1 MPLTR
6 ELHQCDPVRP
16 GVAGDQLSVDF
27 RCLPHQGAEIRAI
40 REACLTTGFFY
51 LDHAFADKSIVG
63 NTLLQMD
70 NFFGLDDDDVRKK
83 EVGVSATNKHGWT
96 PMFGEPAY
104 QPGTIAHLESFD
116 CGRSF
121 RPDGH
126 GTKNAW
132 PDLSNFRGD
141 VRQCWNALARI
152 GDVVLESLALA
163 AGVAPRTFCD
173 RCNSHELSTMRLLH
187 YPANDAPVAE
197 KNVGIA
203 AHTDFECMTLILQ
216 TAPGLELRHT
226 SGSWYDAPSDTD
238 RVVVLLGDML
248 ERWTNGQFQATGHR
262 VRNTNDKRYSIV
274 LFFAVNDDE
283 SVNALPEFISEDNPA
298 RYEPVGQRQHLER
311 EVRRARRHR
320 DESIRTGSC

>member
-6 ELHQCDPVRP
+6 ELSQSDPIRP
-16 GVAGDQLSVDF
+16 GVAGTQQSIDF
-27 RCLPHQGAEIRAI
+27 RCLPHQGAEIQKI
-40 REACLTTGFFY
+40 REACLTAGFFY
-51 LDHAFADKSIVG
+51 VDHAFEDKSIVG
-63 NTLLQMD
+63 DTLLQMD

-83 EVGVSATNKHGWT
+83 EVSVSATNKHGWT

-116 CGRSF
+116 CGRPFQS
-121 RPDGH
+121 DGNSP
-126 GTKNAW
+126 KNIW
-132 PDLSNFRGD
+132 PDLANFRGD
-141 VRQCWNALARI
+141 VRQCWNALTRI

-163 AGVAPRTFCD
+163 AGVAPRTFGD
-173 RCNSHELSTMRLLH
+173 RCDSYELSTMRLLH
-187 YPANDAPVAE
+187 YPANNAPVAE

-216 TAPGLELRHT
+216 TAPGLELRDAT
-226 SGSWYDAPSDTD
+226 GSWYDAPPDEN

-262 VRNTNDKRYSIV
+262 VRNTNDSRYSIV

-283 SVNALPEFISEDNPA
+283 LVSALPEFVSDDNPA
-298 RYEPVGQRQHLER
+298 RHKPVGQRQHLNHEVKRAER
-311 EVRRARRHR
+311 YR
-320 DESIRTGSC
+320 DEDV